1 MYRSLRSTL
10 LLGSALGLATL
21 LGAAPAPAQSATQL
35 VISVQSK
42 APAALTPAN
51 LSLEVEGHATPLTSL
66 VPLAPESTQ
75 VVLLIDDGL
84 RTSLGRQLSDI
95 EQFLKNLK
103 PGTEVMVGYM
113 QNGRVVSGQGFT
125 TDHAAAASALR
136 LPFGSPGLSASP
148 YLCLSDFAKH
158 WPKET
163 EAYGSAREEATGRK
177 HRLVLMLTNGVDP
190 YNGSTSPL
198 NQDSPYVTSAAND
211 AQQAGVAVYS
221 IYFPESGIRGGQAAF
236 SGQSYLAQVAETTG
250 GEAFN
255 QLRGNPP
262 SLTPFFNDFL
272 GALDQTYVAT
282 FNAPETKGLASLR
295 VKTKVNGLKVRAS
308 KQIHVSDM

>member
-1 MYRSLRSTL
+1 MPVSPSFFAAKRLMLSAVLTL
-10 LLGSALGLATL
+10 WPALLAAQAPARAVLTVTSK
-21 LGAAPAPAQSATQL
+21 GAA
-35 VISVQSK
+35 V
-42 APAALTPAN
+42 LTPA
-51 LSLEVEGHATPLTSL
+51 SIEVDINGHAAPVQS
-66 VPLAPESTQ
+66 VDKLAPEQTQ
-75 VVLLIDDGL
+75 VALLLDDGL
-84 RTSLGRQLSDI
+84 RTSIGRQFSDI
-95 EQFLKNLK
+95 EQFINGLK
-103 PGTEVMVGYM
+103 PGVEVMVGYM
-113 QNGRVVSGQGFT
+113 QNGRVVTAQAFT
-125 TDHAAAASALR
+125 ADHAAAAKTLR
-136 LPFGSPGLSASP
+136 LPFSTAGVSASP
-148 YLCLSDFAKH
+148 YLCLSDFVQH
-158 WPKET
+158 WSKAEA
-163 EAYGSAREEATGRK
+163 AYGTPAQTPTRK
-177 HRLVLMLTNGVDP
+177 TRFVLMLTNGVDP

-211 AQQAGVAVYS
+211 AQRAGVAVYS